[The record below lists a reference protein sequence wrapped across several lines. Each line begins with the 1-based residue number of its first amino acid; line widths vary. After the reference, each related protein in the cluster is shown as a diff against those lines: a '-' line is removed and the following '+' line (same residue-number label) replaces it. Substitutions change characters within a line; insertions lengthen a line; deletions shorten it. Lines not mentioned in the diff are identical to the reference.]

1 MKKWI
6 ISRYNGVVFGRTK
19 IGEYL
24 NIFYSLRLFL
34 KYRFTIGNFKEKDN
48 LKAFLIKQY
57 HIVEKGLAL
66 PAPRENFGVPKIKLL
81 IAKTSKFEQDYG
93 FDADVTIPV
102 RNTIKEYLKANP
114 NLALIDE
121 SLQKSLEDFVENS
134 EVDDLIGGTKSMLK
148 EDLNNFTN
156 INYRNFVLSRSSV
169 RDFKMSKVDREDI
182 KKAIDIARHA
192 PSVCN
197 RQNWKLHY
205 YDDSD
210 LKTELLNMQHGNG
223 GFTDS
228 IQGLFIVTTNLKGFT
243 KMEQNQVFV
252 DGGLISMNLVLA
264 LHHFGIGSCCLNTC
278 FPYTREIKIKKIG
291 AIPESERLIMMI
303 GIGYWKDEFKVAYSK
318 KKDVEDILK
327 IH

>member
-1 MKKWI
+1 MKNWI
-6 ISRYNGVVFGRTK
+6 INRYNGIVFGRTA
-19 IGEYL
+19 IGEFL
-24 NIFYSLRLFL
+24 NSFYNLRLFL
-34 KYRFTIGNFKEKDN
+34 KYRFSSGNVRERDN

-66 PAPRENFGVPKIKLL
+66 PSPRENFGIPKIKLL
-81 IAKTSKFEQDYG
+81 LTKTSRFEEEYG
-93 FDADVTIPV
+93 LDGDVSTPV
-102 RNTIKEYLKANP
+102 RNTIKEYLKCNP
-114 NLALIDE
+114 NLASVDE
-121 SLQKSLEDFVENS
+121 SLQKSLVSFISNSDSEDIS
-134 EVDDLIGGTKSMLK
+134 GGTKSVLK
-148 EDLNNFTN
+148 KELKNFTS
-156 INYRNFVLSRSSV
+156 IDYRNFVLSRSSV
-169 RDFKMSKVDREDI
+169 RDFEILKVNRDDI
-182 KKAIDIARHA
+182 KSAIDIARHA

-210 LKTELLNMQHGNG
+210 IKTKLLNLQHGNG
-223 GFTDS
+223 GFTQS
-228 IQGLFIVTTNLKGFT
+228 IQGLFIVTSNLKGFT

-264 LHHFGIGSCCLNTC
+264 LHHMGIGSCCLNTC

-291 AIPESERLIMMI
+291 GIPENERLIMMI

-318 KKDVEDILK
+318 KKNVDDILR